1 MMLKTSDTQIVRA
14 MVAGLALSAS
24 GLSLAQSAET
34 KWDGDL
40 ELGYVSTSGN
50 SETSNMKFRADAKR
64 SSGNWLYDAHLDT
77 LNAEEDGDR
86 SAERY
91 FLSNRLSYSY
101 TKQNYWFTY
110 GSYEDDR
117 FSGYDYQATV
127 AAGIGRRLIDSGTMN
142 WDIEFGPGY
151 RVGKLE
157 EETADEKDDKEV
169 IGRLFSKFS
178 WQFSPNARFVQEIG
192 VESGSDNT
200 TSRSVTAL
208 KTDIAGGFALKLSYT
223 VKYTEEVPDE
233 NKHADTETAVTLVYA
248 F

>member
-1 MMLKTSDTQIVRA
+1 MLKFNDSKLIRIV
-14 MVAGLALSAS
+14 VAGATISAS
-24 GLSLAQSAET
+24 GLSVAQSAET

-50 SETSNMKFRADAKR
+50 SETSNFKFRADAKR
-64 SSGNWLYDAHLDT
+64 SSGNWLYDAHFDS
-77 LNAEEDGDR
+77 LNSEEDGTR
-86 SAERY
+86 SAEKY
-91 FLSNRLSYSY
+91 FVSNRLTYSY
-101 TKQNYWFTY
+101 TKQDYWFGY

-127 AAGIGRRLIDSGTMN
+127 AIGIGRRLIDRGTMD

-157 EETADEKDDKEV
+157 EETADEKDDKEL
-169 IGRLFSKFS
+169 IGRLYSKYS

-223 VKYTEEVPDE
+223 VKYTEEVPAE
-233 NKHADTETAVTLVYA
+233 NKHADTETAVTLVYN

>member
-1 MMLKTSDTQIVRA
+1 MLKSKASNLSRLLIAT
-14 MVAGLALSAS
+14 AGISAS
-24 GLSLAQSAET
+24 SLGLAQSAET

-64 SSGNWLYDAHLDT
+64 TSGNWLYDAHFDS
-77 LNAEEDGDR
+77 LNSEEDGTR
-86 SAERY
+86 SAEKY
-91 FLSNRLSYSY
+91 FVSNRVSYSY
-101 TKQNYWFTY
+101 TKENYWFGY

-127 AAGIGRRLIDSGTMN
+127 AAGIGRRLIDRGTMN

-157 EETADEKDDKEV
+157 QETADEKDDKEV
-169 IGRLFSKFS
+169 IGRLFSKYS

-223 VKYTEEVPDE
+223 IKYTEEVPDE

>member
-1 MMLKTSDTQIVRA
+1 MLKSKASNFSRLLIA
-14 MVAGLALSAS
+14 AAGISAS
-24 GLSLAQSAET
+24 SLGLAQSAET

-64 SSGNWLYDAHLDT
+64 TSGNWLYDAHFDS

-86 SAERY
+86 SAEKY
-91 FLSNRLSYSY
+91 FVSNRVSYSY
-101 TKQNYWFTY
+101 TKENYWFAY

-127 AAGIGRRLIDSGTMN
+127 AAGIGRRLIDRGTMN

-157 EETADEKDDKEV
+157 QETADEKDDKEV
-169 IGRLFSKFS
+169 IGRLFSKYS

-223 VKYTEEVPDE
+223 IKYTEEVPDE

>member
-1 MMLKTSDTQIVRA
+1 MLKFEGSNLIRFVIA
-14 MVAGLALSAS
+14 AAGITAS
-24 GLSLAQSAET
+24 GLGLAQSAET

-50 SETSNMKFRADAKR
+50 SETSNFKFRADAKR
-64 SSGNWLYDAHLDT
+64 SSGNWLYDAHFDS
-77 LNAEEDGDR
+77 LNSEEDGTR
-86 SAERY
+86 SAEKY
-91 FLSNRLSYSY
+91 FVSNRVTYSY
-101 TKQNYWFTY
+101 TKQDYWFGY

-127 AAGIGRRLIDSGTMN
+127 AAGMGRRLIDRGTMN

-157 EETADEKDDKEV
+157 EETADEKDDKEL
-169 IGRLFSKFS
+169 IARLYSKYS

-223 VKYTEEVPDE
+223 VKYTEEVPAE
-233 NKHADTETAVTLVYA
+233 NKHADTETAVTLVYN